1 MKTFSLTVNAET
13 ADKIRLTFSTSIRR
27 TYCTKA
33 TRTDRWIREPQFT
46 LAAIQPLWSL
56 WRTPRQLYRRIMM
69 CYVSCIYSNI
79 STCLLGQHF
88 YFFTCDI
95 KSAWMCSLF
104 QSISRECSLNVWM
117 WAKHI
122 TLKNTVLIV
131 RRSRVDKRQ
140 TIFKNNMFSFPQP
153 G

>member
-1 MKTFSLTVNAET
+1 MQKQLTRYVWHFPLPFVAPIVRRRRELT
-13 ADKIRLTFSTSIRR
+13 AGLGK
-27 TYCTKA
+27 
-33 TRTDRWIREPQFT
+33 PQFT
-46 LAAIQPLWSL
+46 LAAIQSLWSL

-140 TIFKNNMFSFPQP
+140 TIFKNNMFSFPQT